1 MASLSADGVL
11 AGGSVVAVVADALEG
26 LVDAAA
32 VVAVGSL
39 LALRTVRTTP
49 ASVTPMRER
58 QVFISEMLIKYKTII
73 RDDRKL
79 DNFTEHKNNS
89 LK

>member
-11 AGGSVVAVVADALEG
+11 TGGSVVAVIADALEG

-39 LALRTVRTTP
+39 FTLRAVRTTP
-49 ASVTPMRER
+49 ARVTPNMEIP
-58 QVFISEMLIKYKTII
+58 VFIKVKFLTKKI
-73 RDDRKL
+73 
-79 DNFTEHKNNS
+79 
-89 LK
+89 